1 MADDTRNFRP
11 HHCLVP
17 DERLGL
23 MEIQKSKAGRFV
35 KTLYSSVIALS
46 IVLMAPAQPLLAQ
59 EAAGA
64 YLAARQARYD
74 NDFKAAAEHYS
85 RALLKDPTNPAILE
99 STAAAYLATGDLD
112 RALPIA
118 QKIETEGLKSQ
129 ISNMILIYDEARR
142 GAYDD
147 LLTRMDDNRGIGELA
162 DGLIAAWAELGNGD
176 MQAALK
182 KFDDIAAQRGL
193 HDFAIYHKA
202 LALASVGDFEAA
214 DKIFSGASDGPMQR
228 TRRGMFAWAQI
239 LSQLEQNDRA
249 VALIDDIFGLD
260 IDPEIGDLR
269 TRLAA
274 GESVSFT
281 MINSAQDGIA
291 EVFYAIGRAL
301 QPDTG
306 GDYVLFYSRIAE
318 SLNPNH
324 IEAMIMSAELLDGLG
339 RYELA
344 TDAYRR
350 VPPNHP
356 AFQAAELGRSE
367 SLRKA
372 GKTDAAIEV
381 LEQLMQSHPDQ
392 PIVFVTA
399 GDLYRQLE
407 QFDDAVAAYDKAIA
421 LYTKRDSEQWFVYY
435 ARAISHE
442 RLDNWD
448 KSEADFR
455 YALKLNPNQPQAL
468 NYLGYSMVEKG
479 INLDEALAMIKR
491 AVKARPDSGYI
502 IDSLGW
508 VLYRMGRYDE
518 AIGYME
524 RAAELEA
531 VDPVVN
537 DHLGDVLWAVGRQTE
552 AEFQW
557 HRALSFVNEGES
569 VQDIDPDRI
578 RRKLEV
584 GLDQVLSEEGAKP
597 LKVADEG

>member
-1 MADDTRNFRP
+1 MSPALPARAD
-11 HHCLVP
+11 
-17 DERLGL
+17 
-23 MEIQKSKAGRFV
+23 
-35 KTLYSSVIALS
+35 
-46 IVLMAPAQPLLAQ
+46 
-59 EAAGA
+59 EASGA

-74 NDFKAAAEHYS
+74 NDFVTAAEQFS
-85 RALLKDPTNPAILE
+85 RALIKDPSNPFILE
-99 STAAAYLATGDLD
+99 FAAAAYLATGELE

-118 QKIETEGLKSQ
+118 QKIEAEGLVSQ
-129 ISNMILIYDEARR
+129 IANMILIYDEARR

-147 LLTRMDDNRGIGELA
+147 LRARISDKRGIGELA
-162 DGLIAAWAELGNGD
+162 DGLISAWTELGKGD
-176 MQAALK
+176 MQTALK
-182 KFDDIAAQRGL
+182 QFDDIAAQRGL

-214 DKIFSGASDGPMQR
+214 DEIFSGASDGPLQR

-239 LSQLEQNDRA
+239 LSQLERNDEA
-249 VALIDDIFGLD
+249 VALIDDTFGLD
-260 IDPEIGDLR
+260 IDPEIGDMR
-269 TRLAA
+269 ARLAA
-274 GESVSFT
+274 GEAISFT
-281 MINSAQDGIA
+281 MINDTQDGIA

-306 GDYVLFYSRIAE
+306 EDYVLFYSRIAE
-318 SLNPNH
+318 SLNPDH
-324 IEAMIMSAELLDGLG
+324 IEAQIMSAELLDALG
-339 RYELA
+339 RYDLA

-350 VPPNHP
+350 VPQDHP
-356 AFQAAELGRSE
+356 AFQTAELGRSE
-367 SLRKA
+367 SLRKD

-392 PIVFVTA
+392 AIVFVTA

-407 QFDDAVAAYDKAIA
+407 QFDDAVTAYDTAIT
-421 LYTKRDSEQWFVYY
+421 LYAERDSEQWFVYY

-448 KSEADFR
+448 NAEADFR
-455 YALKLNPNQPQAL
+455 QALVINPNQPQAL

-479 INLDEALAMIKR
+479 INLDEALGMIKR

-508 VLYRMGRYDE
+508 VLYRMGRYDD

-537 DHLGDVLWAVGRQTE
+537 DHLGDVLWAVGRHTE

-557 HRALSFVNEGES
+557 HRALSFVDEGES
-569 VQDIDPDRI
+569 VQDVDSDRI

-584 GLDQVLSEEGAKP
+584 GLDQVLSEEGADP
-597 LKVADEG
+597 LKVADDG

>member
-1 MADDTRNFRP
+1 M
-11 HHCLVP
+11 
-17 DERLGL
+17 
-23 MEIQKSKAGRFV
+23 
-35 KTLYSSVIALS
+35 KTLYSSVIALG
-46 IVLMAPAQPLLAQ
+46 IVLMSPAPAVLAD
-59 EAAGA
+59 EASGA

-74 NDFKAAAEHYS
+74 NDFVTAAEQFS
-85 RALLKDPTNPAILE
+85 RALIKDPSNPSILE
-99 STAAAYLATGDLD
+99 FTTAAYLAIGDLD

-118 QKIETEGLKSQ
+118 QKIESDGLKSQ
-129 ISNMILIYDEARR
+129 IANMVLIYDEAHR
-142 GAYDD
+142 GAFDV
-147 LLTRMDDNRGIGELA
+147 LLTRLSDKRGVGELA
-162 DGLIAAWAELGNGD
+162 DGLISAWAELGKGD

-182 KFDDIAAQRGL
+182 KFDDIAAERGL

-202 LALASVGDFEAA
+202 LALASAGDFEAA
-214 DKIFSGASDGPMQR
+214 EKIFSGASDGPLQR
-228 TRRGMFAWAQI
+228 TRRGMIAWAQI
-239 LSQLEQNDRA
+239 LSQLERNDEA
-249 VALIDDIFGLD
+249 VALIDDTFGLD

-269 TRLAA
+269 ARLAA
-274 GESVSFT
+274 GEALSFT
-281 MINSAQDGIA
+281 MINDTQDGIA

-306 GDYVLFYSRIAE
+306 EDYVLFYSRIAE
-318 SLNPNH
+318 SLNPDH
-324 IEAMIMSAELLDGLG
+324 VEALIMSAELLDALG
-339 RYELA
+339 RYDLA

-350 VPPNHP
+350 VPAGHP

-392 PIVFVTA
+392 PIVFVSA

-407 QFDDAVAAYDKAIA
+407 QFDDAVNAYDKAIA
-421 LYTKRDSEQWFVYY
+421 LYSERDSEQWFVYY
-435 ARAISHE
+435 ARAIGHE
-442 RLDNWD
+442 RLNSWD
-448 KSEADFR
+448 KAEADFR
-455 YALKLNPNQPQAL
+455 YALKLNPDQPQAL

-479 INLDEALAMIKR
+479 VNLDEALDMIKR

-508 VLYRMGRYDE
+508 VLYRLGRYDE
-518 AIGYME
+518 AVSYME

-537 DHLGDVLWAVGRQTE
+537 DHLGDVLWAVGRHTE

-557 HRALSFVNEGES
+557 RRALSFVNEGES
-569 VQDIDPDRI
+569 VQDIDPGRI

-584 GLDQVLSEEGAKP
+584 GLDQVLSEEGADP
-597 LKVADEG
+597 LKVADDK